1 MNVKKIRE
9 MSKVEVLQSYSL
21 LLFTFYFLLSTSYF
35 CLYTF
40 VFDLS
45 VDPLMTNSV
54 LIIFV

>member
-21 LLFTFYFLLSTSYF
+21 LLFTFYFN
-35 CLYTF
+35 
-40 VFDLS
+40 LS